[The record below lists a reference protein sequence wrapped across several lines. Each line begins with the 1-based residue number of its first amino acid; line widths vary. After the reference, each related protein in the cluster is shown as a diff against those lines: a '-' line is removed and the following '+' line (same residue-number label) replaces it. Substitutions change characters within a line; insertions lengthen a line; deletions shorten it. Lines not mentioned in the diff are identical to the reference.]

1 MKLEEEKEKL
11 LQTTKY
17 SNTNRGQQQKTKNN
31 NVDGDREN
39 RNRKHINKQFVNVLK
54 KNIVNDYSFKR
65 DITSRIFLLKK
76 HFSLN

>member
-31 NVDGDREN
+31 NDNDNGDDDREN
-39 RNRKHINKQFVNVLK
+39 RNRKHINNKQFVNVLK
-54 KNIVNDYSFKR
+54 K
-65 DITSRIFLLKK
+65 TLLMIIL
-76 HFSLN
+76 LNVT

>member
-17 SNTNRGQQQKTKNN
+17 SNTNRGQQQKTQNN
-31 NVDGDREN
+31 NDDDDREN